1 MTASAPS
8 TVAKPRPSL
17 RVVPD
22 AVAAAAGE
30 RRVGTLLHDGDD
42 KSVTVTIGGEVLE
55 ARRGFV
61 PGWKPSVGDRV
72 VVEAIDGA
80 SWVVGVL
87 EAREPASLVAAD
99 GTSARVVGAAI
110 ELRDAEGRLVAR
122 AGEGRVAVS
131 MVEALEGDLV
141 LRAPAGR
148 VRIEAGLDLEL
159 EAARDVTTKAARD
172 RHDEAARELTLTVG
186 RGEPQLEIGPKRTE
200 LRGEAL
206 ALGAKAL
213 DLAAGTIALAAR
225 AVSTKAYEARHDV
238 SRWEVH
244 AGRAVERARESVR
257 EVSGLAQARLGR
269 ATTVVSELWS
279 MRAKRTEVASTDDT
293 VIDGRKVLLG

>member
-1 MTASAPS
+1 
-8 TVAKPRPSL
+8 
-17 RVVPD
+17 
-22 AVAAAAGE
+22 
-30 RRVGTLLHDGDD
+30 
-42 KSVTVTIGGEVLE
+42 
-55 ARRGFV
+55 
-61 PGWKPSVGDRV
+61 VGDRV
-72 VVEAIDGA
+72 VIEAIDGA

-87 EAREPASLVAAD
+87 EAREPASLVAPD
-99 GTSARVVGAAI
+99 GASARVVSGAI

-122 AGEGRVAVS
+122 AGEGRVAVHV
-131 MVEALEGDLV
+131 VEALEGDLV

-159 EAARDVTTKAARD
+159 EAARDVTTKAAR
-172 RHDEAARELTLTVG
+172 ELTLKVG

-257 EVSGLAQARLGR
+257 EVSGLAQSRFGR
-269 ATTVVSELWS
+269 ATTVVSELFAV
-279 MRAKRTEVASTDDT
+279 RAKRTEVASTDDT